1 MNTIRIVIA
10 DDHPVFRFGLRAL
23 LNAMPDTQVVGE
35 VTSGEEVIALAG
47 SVRPDVILMD
57 INMPGLNGI
66 EATRRIREANPDI
79 RILIVTMLEDD
90 SVFAAMRA
98 GARGYL
104 VKGAEPAE
112 VLRAIRAIADGEAIF
127 SPAIAERLI
136 HYFATPPAATSDSTR
151 SAAAPIFPDLTERER
166 EVLGLIAQGLTNS
179 AIAQQLVLSPKTVR
193 NYITEI
199 FSKLQVADR
208 AQAII
213 RARDAGLG

>member
-1 MNTIRIVIA
+1 MERIRILIV

-23 LNAMPDTQVVGE
+23 LNAMPDTEVVGE
-35 VTSGEEVIALAG
+35 VTTGEAAIALA
-47 SVRPDVILMD
+47 SSAQPDVILMD
-57 INMPGLNGI
+57 INMPGVNGI
-66 EATRRIREANPDI
+66 EATRRIRETNPDI

-98 GARGYL
+98 GARGYM

-112 VLRAIRAIADGEAIF
+112 VLRAIRAIAGGEAIF
-127 SPAIAERLI
+127 SPGIAERLI
-136 HYFATPPAATSDSTR
+136 HYFGSPPAASDSMR
-151 SAAAPIFPDLTERER
+151 SSETPVFPGLTEREH
-166 EVLGLIAQGLTNS
+166 EVLGLIAQGLTNN
-179 AIAQQLVLSPKTVR
+179 AIAERLVLSPKTVR

-213 RARDAGLG
+213 RARNAGLG

>member
-1 MNTIRIVIA
+1 MKPIRILIA

-23 LNAMPDTQVVGE
+23 LNAMPDTEVVGE
-35 VTSGEEVIALAG
+35 GTTGEEALALAG
-47 SVRPDVILMD
+47 SVQPDVILMD
-57 INMPGLNGI
+57 INMPGVNGI
-66 EATRRIREANPDI
+66 EATRRIRETNPDI

-90 SVFAAMRA
+90 SVFTAMRA
-98 GARGYL
+98 GARGYM

-127 SPAIAERLI
+127 SPAIAERLM
-136 HYFATPPAATSDSTR
+136 HYFANPPAASDSTPPAE
-151 SAAAPIFPDLTERER
+151 APVFPDLTERER
-166 EVLGLIAQGLTNS
+166 EVLALIAQGLTNS
-179 AIAQQLVLSPKTVR
+179 AIAERLVLSPKTVR

-213 RARDAGLG
+213 RARNAGLG